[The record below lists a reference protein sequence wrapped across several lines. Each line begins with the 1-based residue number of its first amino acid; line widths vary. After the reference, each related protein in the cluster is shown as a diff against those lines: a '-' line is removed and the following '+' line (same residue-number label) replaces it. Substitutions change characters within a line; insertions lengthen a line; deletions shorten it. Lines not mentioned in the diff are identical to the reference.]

1 MAKRTSREPTSIL
14 EVLEQNNCRA
24 WEESGACKQL
34 LRQQLCHLCYHSAGP
49 DARCLDS
56 ERFASLTFPGCQPVS
71 MDKDN
76 LRHLVD
82 VPGGYYVC
90 EKTDGFRAL
99 LYVGDTPNALHLID
113 RSGTTKWNVLR
124 FDLAS
129 PALAP
134 PSGTRVAL
142 VRMKNAKYNG
152 KQGVVQPHDGKS
164 GMKLLDAATSTMGVS
179 YRVLLDGDT
188 QTSKVPAGK
197 VKPVGAAAEAAA
209 QLALPAAGRG
219 GRFHRQTVIDGE
231 IVVDVVQDP
240 DGTRRRVLRFYAFDL
255 LVLGGVN
262 TMGCSLA
269 VRMRLLEQSV
279 VAPLRAAET
288 AAATAAGA
296 PVTASLSLPF
306 ELLLKDMYH
315 AQRNMPSL
323 AHCSVAHVWNTVVPR
338 LPHECDGLIF
348 TPIEQ
353 AYVPGKSDL
362 TLLKWKPEQSVDF
375 MLGNEGVQRLA
386 DGRPCWPLYVFHQG
400 QCSLCTAITFHA
412 NPAHSLTR
420 VLPRVHHVIWSKLYV
435 FCQGIMVAKPRS
447 YLIVDASNEAELQ
460 RCSAGVVVECIWR
473 RDARPVVRTAGTLA
487 IDATRRG
494 GWAFLKVRDDK
505 GAPNALWVVER
516 VEKSIANDIQIAT
529 ISARLAGRVE
539 AGPSVDEVL
548 ASCDVKDCYAES
560 ARYSALATA
569 GWAKPPARP
578 KLSAW

>member
-1 MAKRTSREPTSIL
+1 MASL
-14 EVLEQNNCRA
+14 VEVLEQNDCRA

-34 LRQQLCHLCYHSAGP
+34 LRRQLCHLCYHSAGP

-99 LYVGDTPNALHLID
+99 LYVGDTPNALHLVD

-134 PSGTRVAL
+134 PSGTRVTL
-142 VRMKNAKYNG
+142 VRMKNAQYNG

-164 GMKLLDAATSTMGVS
+164 GMQLLDAATSTMGVS

-197 VKPVGAAAEAAA
+197 VKPVGPAAEATA

-219 GRFHRQTVIDGE
+219 ARFHRQTVIDGE
-231 IVVDVVQDP
+231 IVVDDVEDP
-240 DGTRRRVLRFYAFDL
+240 DGTHRRVLRFYAFDL

-279 VAPLRAAET
+279 VAPLRAAE
-288 AAATAAGA
+288 AAAAAAAGA
-296 PVTASLSLPF
+296 PVAASPSLPF

-315 AQRNMPSL
+315 AQRDVPST
-323 AHCSVAHVWNTVVPR
+323 AHCSVAHVWKTVVPR

-353 AYVPGKSDL
+353 PYVPGKSDL

-400 QCSLCTAITFHA
+400 
-412 NPAHSLTR
+412 
-420 VLPRVHHVIWSKLYV
+420 
-435 FCQGIMVAKPRS
+435 IMVAKPRS
-447 YLIVDASNEAELQ
+447 YLIVDASNEAALR

-473 RDARPVVRTAGTLA
+473 RDARPVVRAAGRLA
-487 IDATRRG
+487 VDETRRG

-529 ISARLAGRVE
+529 ISARLAGRVV
-539 AGPSVDEVL
+539 AGRSVDEVL
-548 ASCDVKDCYAES
+548 ASCGVEDCYAES
-560 ARYSALATA
+560 ARYGALASA